1 MRLPWH
7 LLLNAVDLT
16 LCLVQR
22 VLAFFQGECNI
33 FLLNEYLIKLMT
45 LSQGKEEQFGSQIL

>member
-1 MRLPWH
+1 MKLPWH

-22 VLAFFQGECNI
+22 ALAFFQGECNI